1 MFYSS
6 YKSNQS
12 KCIAMHP
19 HKEDNIY
26 QLNKTK
32 SDTKLLI
39 ESETGLNERDKTS
52 EFPPNT
58 SSIDKA

>member
-1 MFYSS
+1 
-6 YKSNQS
+6 
-12 KCIAMHP
+12 MHP

-26 QLNKTK
+26 QLNKIK